1 MQLFAFQENAHPAIA
16 DLPIWVFIVASAS
29 IALLLFAIFLFWLI
43 FRQVAK
49 SREMA
54 HLERM
59 KALEVGQPIGPSEAE
74 KCQAKYL
81 HNIFWISF
89 WIGAVVPVAAT
100 SAVGSVMVQVGL
112 HDFAIILA
120 MWICVAIISVA
131 SVICGTTAMISS
143 RHWSKRGDKDD
154 SGQQRI

>member
-1 MQLFAFQENAHPAIA
+1 MQLFAFQENAHLPIA
-16 DLPIWVFIVASAS
+16 DVPIWVFIVASAA
-29 IALLLFAIFLFWLI
+29 IAFLLFAVFLFWLI

-49 SREMA
+49 SREMT

-100 SAVGSVMVQVGL
+100 SAVSSVMVQVGL
-112 HDFAIILA
+112 HDFAIILT

-131 SVICGTTAMISS
+131 SVICATVAMISS
-143 RHWSKRGDKDD
+143 RHWAKKSDKSD
-154 SGQQRI
+154 SGQQRV

>member
-1 MQLFAFQENAHPAIA
+1 MQLFAFQAAPPPLA
-16 DLPIWVFIVASAS
+16 DVPIWVVVVASAA
-29 IALLLFAIFLFWLI
+29 IALLLFFCFLFWLI

-49 SREMA
+49 SREMT

-74 KCQAKYL
+74 IGQAKYL

-89 WIGAVVPVAAT
+89 WIGAVIPVAAT
-100 SAVGSVMVQVGL
+100 SAVSSVMVQVGL
-112 HDFAIILA
+112 HDFSIILA

-131 SVICGTTAMISS
+131 SVVCATVAMISS
-143 RHWSKRGDKDD
+143 RNWAKRGDKND
-154 SGQQRI
+154 SGNG